1 MFWSWQLLSLCG
13 VLVESAATEVEIPEF
28 LDGFP
33 KGKRL
38 KNALMCF
45 KCIQTYMHILYTFKI
60 FVHMYINILK
70 RWLVVYDSSYCQTV
84 AWAEPSSS
92 GWNARVL
99 RFRLDP
105 VTSSDPCVDVAGDI
119 SCWLSHEKVYYA
131 TNLHLEMKNHR
142 YPWSNQTFCRR
153 FQCVLY
159 MFVRLEYHR
168 ADSVWPEREV
178 VEETSSH
185 LWSECQVLR
194 ITSSVSV
201 ETLWMCTYGYSHIL
215 NIYGLTTRHSLG
227 QKSRD
232 YEQSKPAEQVC
243 LPTYGFP

>member
-168 ADSVWPEREV
+168 ADSVARKRSGWRNV
-178 VEETSSH
+178 VSSMIRMPGSQDH
-185 LWSECQVLR
+185 FICFCR
-194 ITSSVSV
+194 NSVDV
-201 ETLWMCTYGYSHIL
+201 YIWL
-215 NIYGLTTRHSLG
+215 
-227 QKSRD
+227 
-232 YEQSKPAEQVC
+232 
-243 LPTYGFP
+243 

>member
-131 TNLHLEMKNHR
+131 SNLHLRSEEIIRHHN
-142 YPWSNQTFCRR
+142 
-153 FQCVLY
+153 L
-159 MFVRLEYHR
+159 LEAIRHF
-168 ADSVWPEREV
+168 
-178 VEETSSH
+178 
-185 LWSECQVLR
+185 
-194 ITSSVSV
+194 
-201 ETLWMCTYGYSHIL
+201 TYVF
-215 NIYGLTTRHSLG
+215 SL
-227 QKSRD
+227 
-232 YEQSKPAEQVC
+232 
-243 LPTYGFP
+243 